1 MVSDEKSV
9 TLVHKSNFRSF
20 ESKAALV
27 GIKPGLLDL

>member
-1 MVSDEKSV
+1 MGLGQKSL
-9 TLVHKSNFRSF
+9 TLVHKSNFRSY